1 MAKKACLNCNYDL
14 GNQDLDETPH
24 CPGCGAN
31 LKAKKYSKADDPTT
45 TAKELK
51 ETKERLSKLEADNE
65 TLKKTLQEKD
75 DKERETRNEPK
86 RTLFG
91 S

>member
-1 MAKKACLNCNYDL
+1 MAKKLCPNCDYDIS
-14 GNQDLDETPH
+14 GQDLDDTPH

-31 LKAKKYSKADDPTT
+31 LKAKKYTKREDPTT
-45 TAKELK
+45 TAKELE
-51 ETKERLSKLEADNE
+51 ETKKRLAAIEKDNE
-65 TLKKTLQEKD
+65 ATKKLLQERD

>member
-1 MAKKACLNCNYDL
+1 MAKKLCPNCDYDISE
-14 GNQDLDETPH
+14 QDIDETPH

-31 LKAKKYSKADDPTT
+31 LKAKKYSKKDDPTT
-45 TAKELK
+45 TRKELDEAK
-51 ETKERLSKLEADNE
+51 ARIKKLEDDAVA
-65 TLKKTLQEKD
+65 TKKLLQ
-75 DKERETRNEPK
+75 DKENEDAQANKRER

>member
-1 MAKKACLNCNYDL
+1 MAKKLCPNCDYDISE
-14 GNQDLDETPH
+14 QDIDETPH

-31 LKAKKYSKADDPTT
+31 LKAKKYSKKDDPVTT
-45 TAKELK
+45 RKELEEANK
-51 ETKERLSKLEADNE
+51 RIKKLEDDMTA
-65 TLKKTLQEKD
+65 TRKTLQEKED
-75 DKERETRNEPK
+75 EEARNNKRER

>member
-1 MAKKACLNCNYDL
+1 MAKKKCPNCEYDISE
-14 GNQDLDETPH
+14 QDLDETPH

-31 LKAKKYSKADDPTT
+31 LKAKKYSRTDDPSNIK
-45 TAKELK
+45 KELDD
-51 ETKERLSKLEADNE
+51 TKNRLKQLEDDNA
-65 TLKKTLQEKD
+65 TIKKTLQEKED
-75 DKERETRNEPK
+75 EDANRNAKPR